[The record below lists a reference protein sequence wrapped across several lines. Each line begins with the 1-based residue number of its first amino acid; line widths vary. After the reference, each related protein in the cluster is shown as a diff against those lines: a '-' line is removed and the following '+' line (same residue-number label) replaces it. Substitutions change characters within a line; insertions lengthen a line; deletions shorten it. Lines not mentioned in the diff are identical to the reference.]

1 MVEKKKNIKIDV
13 LKHFLNPK
21 MEVMDKKEVG
31 ELLKTY
37 NITLEQLPLIYET
50 DPAVKALNAKK
61 GDVIK
66 IYRKD
71 QTKDYLY
78 YRLVV

>member
-1 MVEKKKNIKIDV
+1 MVEKKKIIKIDV

-21 MEVMDKKEVG
+21 MEIMKKKEVE
-31 ELLKTY
+31 ELLKQY
-37 NITLEQLPLIYET
+37 NITLDQLPLIYET
-50 DPAVKALNAKK
+50 DPVVKALNAKK

-71 QTKDYLY
+71 QTKDYIY